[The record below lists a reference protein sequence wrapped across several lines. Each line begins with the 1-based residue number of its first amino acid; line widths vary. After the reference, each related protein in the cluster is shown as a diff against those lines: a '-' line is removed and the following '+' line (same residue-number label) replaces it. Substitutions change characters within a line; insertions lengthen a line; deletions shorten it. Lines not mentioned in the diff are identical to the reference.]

1 MSKINE
7 TNYPRRPQSDYEDT
21 DMLIIQEAGG
31 NTYTTRI
38 EDIRED
44 CQEAIAP
51 IVEAVNDALAPPENG
66 STASQS
72 YAIGEHFMRN
82 GEFCTAIAAIT
93 SGASFTLNTNYVVG
107 TIAEALESLNS
118 QLTNHNNTISATT
131 YTSNVD
137 VSVNKIFRSNDR
149 VHLSFVVMT
158 SGTFPTGTDLF
169 TIPEAYRPSAD
180 KSVPALLHHTSDV
193 WYATFVNII
202 SSTGKIRQTWSS
214 SVNGVWIDTEYLL

>member
-44 CQEAIAP
+44 CQETIAP
-51 IVEAVNDALAPPENG
+51 TVEAVNDALAPPENG

-82 GEFCTAIAAIT
+82 GDFCTAIAAIT

-107 TIAEALESLNS
+107 TIAEAIETLTSDLTTKLDKTSVINDLNQYTAGNALDAVQGRVLNEKLGGIYIKWGYDS
-118 QLTNHNNTISATT
+118 VAGVNTLRFYKAADNTL
-131 YTSNVD
+131 
-137 VSVNKIFRSNDR
+137 IFR
-149 VHLSFVVMT
+149 VA
-158 SGTFPTGTDLF
+158 SGKQ
-169 TIPEAYRPSAD
+169 INNNNSI
-180 KSVPALLHHTSDV
+180 SDI
-193 WYATFVNII
+193 T
-202 SSTGKIRQTWSS
+202 
-214 SVNGVWIDTEYLL
+214 

>member
-82 GEFCTAIAAIT
+82 GAFCTAIAAIT

-118 QLTNHNNTISATT
+118 DIAKYGKTSISNSSVANATGSMYRSGQHTINISSFGFSAIDYANVTCYNASSGYVVPCLTDVTTSEIKYVLLATT
-131 YTSNVD
+131 S
-137 VSVNKIFRSNDR
+137 IA
-149 VHLSFVVMT
+149 
-158 SGTFPTGTDLF
+158 SGFSCD
-169 TIPEAYRPSAD
+169 
-180 KSVPALLHHTSDV
+180 
-193 WYATFVNII
+193 I
-202 SSTGKIRQTWSS
+202 SYEVKGH
-214 SVNGVWIDTEYLL
+214 

>member
-82 GEFCTAIAAIT
+82 GDFCTAIAAIT

-118 QLTNHNNTISATT
+118 DIADMLTAKAITITGSKGTISSNDSCRIGRLAIMNFTFVASEAISSWSPIAVMT
-131 YTSNVD
+131 GLAGIYAAKLAVVGVSDMYIMTQQGNGQLYTNKAITNGQT
-137 VSVNKIFRSNDR
+137 VSVFG
-149 VHLSFVVMT
+149 V
-158 SGTFPTGTDLF
+158 
-169 TIPEAYRPSAD
+169 
-180 KSVPALLHHTSDV
+180 
-193 WYATFVNII
+193 ATMVAG
-202 SSTGKIRQTWSS
+202 S
-214 SVNGVWIDTEYLL
+214 

>member
-44 CQEAIAP
+44 CQETIAP
-51 IVEAVNDALAPPENG
+51 TVEAVNDALAPPENG

-82 GEFCTAIAAIT
+82 GDFCTAIAAIT

-107 TIAEALESLNS
+107 TIAEALESLTS
-118 QLTNHNNTISATT
+118 ELTNYAIKKATSGAVALANAT
-131 YTSNVD
+131 QYVMVVGKGTVKSVVD
-137 VSVNKIFRSNDR
+137 V
-149 VHLSFVVMT
+149 
-158 SGTFPTGTDLF
+158 GA
-169 TIPEAYRPSAD
+169 TIMIPML
-180 KSVPALLHHTSDV
+180 ALNSTPRYYQTSDSYNGELSIHLQAEV
-193 WYATFVNII
+193 TNTQINNAHMYYGANII
-202 SSTGKIRQTWSS
+202 ANEVIEFYY
-214 SVNGVWIDTEYLL
+214 V

>member
-7 TNYPRRPQSDYEDT
+7 TNYPRRTQANYADT
-21 DMLIIQEAGG
+21 DMLIIQAAGG

-38 EDIRED
+38 EDLRDD
-44 CQEAIAP
+44 CQETIAP

-82 GEFCTAIAAIT
+82 GDFCTAIAAIT

-118 QLTNHNNTISATT
+118 DLVSLIKVHTFTGTTTGNGNVNTGLSYAYKIIGARITSA
-131 YTSNVD
+131 VD
-137 VSVNKIFRSNDR
+137 V
-149 VHLSFVVMT
+149 MC
-158 SGTFPTGTDLF
+158 FPTCYNSSMWGLHVCSSL
-169 TIPEAYRPSAD
+169 AAMPSQA
-180 KSVPALLHHTSDV
+180 
-193 WYATFVNII
+193 
-202 SSTGKIRQTWSS
+202 
-214 SVNGVWIDTEYLL
+214 GVEYDFEVYYV

>member
-44 CQEAIAP
+44 CQETIAP
-51 IVEAVNDALAPPENG
+51 TVEAVNDALAPPENG

-82 GEFCTAIAAIT
+82 GNFCTAIAAIT

-118 QLTNHNNTISATT
+118 DLA
-131 YTSNVD
+131 
-137 VSVNKIFRSNDR
+137 NKIDIGNALAVFGYRLTQNLNAHD
-149 VHLSFVVMT
+149 LT
-158 SGTFPTGTDLF
+158 SGLY
-169 TIPEAYRPSAD
+169 IIRPSYVSNMPSELTGAT
-180 KSVPALLHHTSDV
+180 SYTMLLGTGQSDEAV
-193 WYATFVNII
+193 QILLNSAQNYLWFRHRYGSWSAWT
-202 SSTGKIRQTWSS
+202 KIAFS
-214 SVNGVWIDTEYLL
+214 

>member
-51 IVEAVNDALAPPENG
+51 IVGAVNDALAPPENE

-82 GEFCTAIAAIT
+82 GDFCTAIAAIT

-118 QLTNHNNTISATT
+118 DIATKDVSSEFTYSTTYLDSFIAYLSGNTLTIYGQTKNVQIANNTPFAASFPAKYKPKHFVPVTM
-131 YTSNVD
+131 YNTST
-137 VSVNKIFRSNDR
+137 NKPN
-149 VHLSFVVMT
+149 
-158 SGTFPTGTDLF
+158 TGGMLWVQPNGNTL
-169 TIPEAYRPSAD
+169 AYFGD
-180 KSVPALLHHTSDV
+180 TVT
-193 WYATFVNII
+193 ATF
-202 SSTGKIRQTWSS
+202 SFMC
-214 SVNGVWIDTEYLL
+214 EYLI